1 MRAVYLFF
9 VSLCFI
15 LVSGLTHAHLVAHG
29 NKNISSIKLT
39 AKYLKFTIRGEDHP
53 LVRAATVSEEKQ
65 FLITDEDDDEHDLSA
80 SKYTLLAKYSLL
92 FTFTFFLAYLY
103 SCIKDRLP
111 ACAHLSHI
119 NSYKYI
125 SQRVL
130 RI

>member
-9 VSLCFI
+9 VSLCF
-15 LVSGLTHAHLVAHG
+15 LLLSGPNYAHTAAHS
-29 NKNISSIKLT
+29 NRYASSSEVKAKNI
-39 AKYLKFTIRGEDHP
+39 KFTIRDNSHP
-53 LVRAATVSEEKQ
+53 LFKLATVSEEKE
-65 FLITDEDDDEHDLSA
+65 FLITDEDDDEHDLSVG
-80 SKYTLLAKYSLL
+80 KYPLLAKYSFL
-92 FTFTFFLAYLY
+92 FTFTFFLGYLY

-111 ACAHLSHI
+111 ICAHLSYI